1 MAGRVIGCLSGDLAG
16 KYGSGLR
23 AWPDVRRS
31 PSLEARPVSI
41 LSATSPRKVAPL
53 QHVEVAPLPIERFA
67 EVLTPEQEEDR
78 ERTVASAQRELA
90 GRVVW
95 NINSTAFGGGVAEM
109 LWSLIAYSR
118 AAGAD
123 ARWVVMGGEP
133 DFFRVTKRMHNNL
146 HGNAGDGGPLGDAER
161 SIYEAVA
168 AANAEQL
175 AALVRPGDIVVAH
188 DPQTAGLVQPLVDL
202 GAHVIWRAHIGLDL
216 PNELAR
222 AAWSF
227 LLPYVSPAAA
237 YVFSREA
244 FVWEGLDPRRVK
256 VIRPSIDPFSAK
268 NQQLA
273 DPQSRA
279 ILQTARIVAGAGP
292 GDPVYERH
300 DGTTGRVD
308 RHARMI
314 EERPLEEDVP
324 VVTQVSRWDRLKDPL
339 GVMEGFVA
347 HVDRGT
353 HAHLVLA
360 GPEPAAVTDDPEGAD
375 VLRAC
380 VDRWESLAPE
390 ARGRIHLALLPMTD
404 AEENAAIV
412 NALQRWSSVVVQKSI
427 AEGFGLTV
435 AEAMWKA
442 RPVVASRVGGIQ
454 DQIAD
459 GSSGILVDPD
469 DLAGFGAAVSGLLN
483 DRARAKR
490 MGAAAQAR
498 VRGEFLGV
506 RHLTE
511 YVELFGRVI
520 ADAAVPAT

>member
-1 MAGRVIGCLSGDLAG
+1 MATPTAADTRTV
-16 KYGSGLR
+16 
-23 AWPDVRRS
+23 
-31 PSLEARPVSI
+31 
-41 LSATSPRKVAPL
+41 TPL

-67 EVLTPEQEEDR
+67 EVLTAAQEEER
-78 ERTVASAQRELA
+78 ERTVVLAQESLA
-90 GRVVW
+90 GRVIW
-95 NINSTAFGGGVAEM
+95 NVNSTAFGGGVAEM
-109 LWSLIAYSR
+109 LRSLIAYSR

-133 DFFRVTKRMHNNL
+133 DFFRITKRMHNNL
-146 HGNAGDGGPLGDAER
+146 HGHAGDGGPLGDAER

-175 AALVRPGDIVVAH
+175 ASLVRPGDIVVAH

-216 PNELAR
+216 PNERAR

-268 NQQLA
+268 NQQLP
-273 DPQSRA
+273 DGQLRA
-279 ILQTARIVAGAGP
+279 ILDAAGIVPGAGAG
-292 GDPVYERH
+292 DPCYERH
-300 DGTTGRVD
+300 DGTVARVD
-308 RHARMI
+308 RRARMI
-314 EERPLEEDVP
+314 EETPLGAGTR

-339 GVMEGFVA
+339 GVMEGFVRG
-347 HVDRGT
+347 VDGGT
-353 HAHLVLA
+353 NAHLVLA

-390 ARGRIHLALLPMTD
+390 ARERIHLALLPMAD

-412 NALQRWSSVVVQKSI
+412 NALQRWSSVVVQKSL

-454 DQIAD
+454 DQIVD
-459 GSSGILVDPD
+459 GTSGVLVDPE
-469 DLAGFGAAVSGLLN
+469 DLVGFGAAVTGLLR
-483 DRARAKR
+483 DPERAEFI
-490 MGAAAQAR
+490 GVAAQAR
-498 VRGEFLGV
+498 VREDFLGV
-506 RHLTE
+506 RHLTQ
-511 YVELFGRVI
+511 YVQLFERVI
-520 ADAAVPAT
+520 RDAEGRRAVPAVT